1 VQALCSRALTSA
13 QEHSG
18 VSPVIPELSERSQ
31 SNSTPG
37 ALAGFADVEGQ
48 RLAEQITTP
57 SVCSFL
63 AVSCLCTDVTI
74 LQGIIPGKALYNP
87 PSPDSQHSELVRS
100 QRSCTPT
107 ERGAYWGK
115 SL

>member
-1 VQALCSRALTSA
+1 MTRLRLTLHPRAT
-13 QEHSG
+13 
-18 VSPVIPELSERSQ
+18 VSSQ
-31 SNSTPG
+31 
-37 ALAGFADVEGQ
+37 LEGQ
-48 RLAEQITTP
+48 CLDEQITTP

-63 AVSCLCTDVTI
+63 AFSCLCTDVTI
-74 LQGIIPGKALYNP
+74 LQGIIPGKALYDP

-100 QRSCTPT
+100 QRSRTPI